1 MSEKCEHSYE
11 WDEKAKCLVC
21 IKCKDK
27 FKTRAEKEMVMGVKG
42 LTHQK
47 VQKAYNAGVGFSLL
61 DEAKHS
67 LATLM
72 VITGNPNVALPVL
85 MKWPD
90 ALEAH
95 LTGKREVF
103 IRDMGIIMCAPIK
116 IIAEALAAG
125 PGNDPSAKD
134 ERLLK
139 EISDTFKAF
148 QDGKCGPIETKNNLI
163 RLCNTIIFKL
173 RQKGHTT
180 TEYIKPLGGEK

>member
-11 WDEKAKCLVC
+11 WNEEAGCLVC
-21 IKCKDK
+21 TKCKVR
-27 FKTRAEKEMVMGVKG
+27 FKTRADKTLLRVSKHPS
-42 LTHQK
+42 LDQK
-47 VQKAYNAGVGFSLL
+47 QLPLDLL

-72 VITGNPNVALPVL
+72 VITANPNVALPVL

-116 IIAEALAAG
+116 TVAEALAAG
-125 PGNDPSAKD
+125 YPNDPQEKD

-173 RQKGHTT
+173 HQKGYDAI
-180 TEYIKPLGGEK
+180 EYIKPLGGEK